1 VNRTICL
8 LIPSLIIISLLGC
21 ATPTSSLVYIPPNEV
36 KYNNEAFVDKPF
48 EVVWDELV
56 EQLSKSF
63 YVINNIEKASRIIN
77 VSFAIDTPE
86 EYVDCGVSTR
96 EYGVKSNMS
105 TYTYEVAES
114 SFYKAASRAGTS
126 SQFPSILGYQ
136 VDHNVNRETSLEGR
150 ANIFVAPEGN
160 GTKITV
166 NCRYVFKVELS
177 GSYETRDVIGA
188 VVQRGI
194 LPPSSSSMVFNTNQE
209 KKTNWGTPSEPFFV
223 TCHSTGEL
231 EQGILNLVKH

>member
-1 VNRTICL
+1 MNRIICL

-21 ATPTSSLVYIPPNEV
+21 ATYPTSSYVYMPPNEV
-36 KYNNEAFVDKPF
+36 KYDNEAFVDKPF

-77 VSFAIDTPE
+77 VSFSTDTPE
-86 EYVDCGVSTR
+86 EYVDCGISTR

-105 TYTYEVAES
+105 TYTYKVAET
-114 SFYKAASRAGTS
+114 SFYKSASRAGAS
-126 SQFPSILGYQ
+126 SQFP
-136 VDHNVNRETSLEGR
+136 VDQNVNRETSLEGR

-160 GTKITV
+160 GTKITI
-166 NCRYVFKVELS
+166 NCRYVFSAKATV
-177 GSYETRDVIGA
+177 SYETRNVFGTVI
-188 VVQRGI
+188 QRGI
-194 LPPSSSSMVFNTNQE
+194 LTPSSTEVVFNTNQE